1 MLAKQ
6 ITESKNKFGSY
17 LVKISA
23 TIQHKS
29 VSINEL
35 RDAFFS
41 FKFNNKSP
49 GYDEICFNVF
59 KKCFSELCKPLKYV
73 FTLPIE
79 TGVFPDKLKIA
90 RASPAY
96 KVGDI
101 GGLTNYRPMSVLPC
115 LSKILERIMYNRLFS
130 YVSQE
135 KILYSKQFGLQSG
148 HSTEY
153 AILQLAN

>member
-6 ITESKNKFGSY
+6 IPESKNTFRSY

-41 FKFNNKSP
+41 FKLNKSP

-90 RASPAY
+90 RAPP
-96 KVGDI
+96 V
-101 GGLTNYRPMSVLPC
+101 
-115 LSKILERIMYNRLFS
+115 
-130 YVSQE
+130 
-135 KILYSKQFGLQSG
+135 
-148 HSTEY
+148 
-153 AILQLAN
+153 